1 MTMDKNKL
9 KNIKITGII
18 VGIFIIFFLCSVAV
32 RKCINAANKENV
44 VLVGDTLTSE
54 GKVMEFEYKNHKF
67 INLVKLDVNG
77 KSESFVIH
85 DPNCRCLSKK
95 LNNIT
100 TVITNNDNHNI
111 NSSDSIAKANFRVVI
126 SKLTT
131 IQNNNIEL
139 EKQVKTLRTEVAML
153 RNSIN
158 KIKSTPKNR
167 VVVRRK
173 K

>member
-1 MTMDKNKL
+1 MNKEKW

-18 VGIFIIFFLCSVAV
+18 IGIFIIFFLCSVAV
-32 RKCINAANKENV
+32 RKCLNSVDKDDV

-111 NSSDSIAKANFRVVI
+111 HSSDSIVKTNFRVVI
-126 SKLTT
+126 SKLAT

-139 EKQVKTLRTEVAML
+139 EKQIKTLRTEVTML
-153 RNSIN
+153 RNSVN
-158 KIKSTPKNR
+158 KLKPTAKKQ
-167 VVVRRK
+167 VVIRK
-173 K
+173 KK